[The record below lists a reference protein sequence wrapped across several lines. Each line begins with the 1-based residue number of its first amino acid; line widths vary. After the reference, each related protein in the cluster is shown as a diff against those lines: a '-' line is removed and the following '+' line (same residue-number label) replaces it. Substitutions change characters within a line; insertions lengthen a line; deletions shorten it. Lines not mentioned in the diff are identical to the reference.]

1 MKKNIHII
9 LLGPPGC
16 GKGTQSQKLIREF
29 GFVQLSTGDMLRAAI
44 SKGTEIGMQAKS
56 IIDKGELVSDEIVIG
71 IVRDRIFSTECECG
85 YMLDGFPRTL
95 AQAEKLDQILSDRNQ
110 KIDVV
115 LRLCVP
121 DDMAI
126 RRIAGRR
133 FHITSGRSYNI
144 EFNPPKIEGRD
155 DITGEKLVQR
165 EDDKEEI
172 VQSRLNTYHELT
184 EPLVRYYQKQGI
196 LKAIDGAG
204 SPENIYAEIKHCL
217 LYTSPSPR
225 DQRGSGVA
233 GWGW

>member
-1 MKKNIHII
+1 MKKHIQII

-16 GKGTQSQKLIREF
+16 GKGTQAQKLINEF

-44 SKGTEIGMQAKS
+44 SKGTEIGVEAKS

-71 IVRDRIFSTECECG
+71 IVRERIFSKECESG

-95 AQAEKLDQILSDRNQ
+95 AQAEKLNQILSDRNQ

-115 LRLCVP
+115 IRLCVP
-121 DDMAI
+121 EDMLV

-133 FHITSGRSYNI
+133 FHLKSGRSYNI
-144 EFNPPKIEGRD
+144 EFNPPKIEGKD

-172 VQSRLNTYHELT
+172 VESRLKTYYELT
-184 EPLVRYYQKQGI
+184 EPLVEYYKKDGLLKEIDGTGSPEKIYTEIKQI
-196 LKAIDGAG
+196 LKAVHA
-204 SPENIYAEIKHCL
+204 
-217 LYTSPSPR
+217 
-225 DQRGSGVA
+225 
-233 GWGW
+233 

>member
-16 GKGTQSQKLIREF
+16 GKGTQAQKLIREF

-56 IIDKGELVSDEIVIG
+56 IIDKGELVSDELVIG

-95 AQAEKLDQILSDRNQ
+95 AQAEKLDQILTDRNQ

-115 LRLCVP
+115 FRLCVP

-144 EFNPPKIEGRD
+144 EFNPSKIEGRD

-204 SPENIYAEIKHCL
+204 SPENIYDEIKQTL
-217 LYTSPSPR
+217 NEVP
-225 DQRGSGVA
+225 A
-233 GWGW
+233 

>member
-16 GKGTQSQKLIREF
+16 GKGTQAQKLIREF

-95 AQAEKLDQILSDRNQ
+95 AQAEKLDQILLDRNQ

-115 LRLCVP
+115 FRLCVP

-144 EFNPPKIEGRD
+144 DFNPPKLEGRD

-196 LKAIDGAG
+196 LKAIDGTG
-204 SPENIYAEIKHCL
+204 SPENIYAEIKKTL
-217 LYTSPSPR
+217 NEVP
-225 DQRGSGVA
+225 A
-233 GWGW
+233 

>member
-1 MKKNIHII
+1 M
-9 LLGPPGC
+9 LGPPGC
-16 GKGTQSQKLIREF
+16 GKGTQAQKIIREF

-115 LRLCVP
+115 FRLCVP
-121 DDMAI
+121 DDVAI

-184 EPLVRYYQKQGI
+184 EPLVRYYQQQGI

-204 SPENIYAEIKHCL
+204 SPENIYAEIKQTL
-217 LYTSPSPR
+217 NELP
-225 DQRGSGVA
+225 A
-233 GWGW
+233 

>member
-1 MKKNIHII
+1 MKKHIQII

-16 GKGTQSQKLIREF
+16 GKGTQAQKLINEF

-44 SKGTEIGMQAKS
+44 SKGTEIGVEAKS

-71 IVRDRIFSTECECG
+71 IVRERIFSKECERG

-95 AQAEKLDQILSDRNQ
+95 AQAEKLNQILSDRNQ

-115 LRLCVP
+115 IRLCVP
-121 DDMAI
+121 EDMLV

-133 FHITSGRSYNI
+133 FHIKSGRSYNI
-144 EFNPPKIEGRD
+144 EFNPPKIEGKD

-172 VQSRLNTYHELT
+172 VESRLKTYYELT
-184 EPLVRYYQKQGI
+184 EPLVGYYKKQDM
-196 LKAIDGAG
+196 LKEIDGTG
-204 SPENIYAEIKHCL
+204 SPEKIYTEIKKTL
-217 LYTSPSPR
+217 NEVP
-225 DQRGSGVA
+225 A
-233 GWGW
+233 

>member
-16 GKGTQSQKLIREF
+16 GKGTQAQKLIREF

-115 LRLCVP
+115 FRLCVP
-121 DDMAI
+121 DEMAI

-196 LKAIDGAG
+196 IKAIDGAG
-204 SPENIYAEIKHCL
+204 SPDKIYAEIKKYL
-217 LYTSPSPR
+217 NEFP
-225 DQRGSGVA
+225 A
-233 GWGW
+233 

>member
-16 GKGTQSQKLIREF
+16 GKGTQAQKLIREF

-56 IIDKGELVSDEIVIG
+56 IIDKGELVSDELVIG

-115 LRLCVP
+115 FRLCVP

-196 LKAIDGAG
+196 LKAIDGTD
-204 SPENIYAEIKHCL
+204 SPENIYTEIKKSL
-217 LYTSPSPR
+217 NEVP
-225 DQRGSGVA
+225 A
-233 GWGW
+233 

>member
-16 GKGTQSQKLIREF
+16 GKGTQAQKLIREF

-56 IIDKGELVSDEIVIG
+56 IIDKGELVSDELVIG

-95 AQAEKLDQILSDRNQ
+95 AQAEKLDKILLDRNQ

-115 LRLCVP
+115 FRLCVP

-196 LKAIDGAG
+196 IKAIDGAG
-204 SPENIYAEIKHCL
+204 SPENIYAEIKKSL
-217 LYTSPSPR
+217 NEVP
-225 DQRGSGVA
+225 A
-233 GWGW
+233 

>member
-16 GKGTQSQKLIREF
+16 GKGTQAQKLIREF

-56 IIDKGELVSDEIVIG
+56 IIDKGKLVSDEIVIG
-71 IVRDRIFSTECECG
+71 IVRERIFSTECECG

-121 DDMAI
+121 DDIAI

-184 EPLVRYYQKQGI
+184 EPLVRYYQKQAI
-196 LKAIDGAG
+196 LKAIDGTG
-204 SPENIYAEIKHCL
+204 SPENIYTEIKK
-217 LYTSPSPR
+217 TINEFF
-225 DQRGSGVA
+225 A
-233 GWGW
+233 

>member
-16 GKGTQSQKLIREF
+16 GKGTQAQKLIREF

-144 EFNPPKIEGRD
+144 EFNPPKIEGKD

-172 VQSRLNTYHELT
+172 VQSRIKTYHELT

-204 SPENIYAEIKHCL
+204 SPENIYAEIKQTL
-217 LYTSPSPR
+217 NEVP
-225 DQRGSGVA
+225 A
-233 GWGW
+233 

>member
-16 GKGTQSQKLIREF
+16 GKGTQAQKLIREF

-56 IIDKGELVSDEIVIG
+56 IIDKGELVSDELVIG

-95 AQAEKLDQILSDRNQ
+95 AQAEILDQILSDRNQ

-115 LRLCVP
+115 FRLCVP

-196 LKAIDGAG
+196 IKAIDGSD
-204 SPENIYAEIKHCL
+204 SPENIYAEIKQTL
-217 LYTSPSPR
+217 NEVT
-225 DQRGSGVA
+225 A
-233 GWGW
+233 

>member
-16 GKGTQSQKLIREF
+16 GKGTQAQKLISEF

-115 LRLCVP
+115 FRLCVP

-126 RRIAGRR
+126 RRTAGRR

-196 LKAIDGAG
+196 LKAIDGTG
-204 SPENIYAEIKHCL
+204 SPENIYAEIKQTL
-217 LYTSPSPR
+217 NEVP
-225 DQRGSGVA
+225 A
-233 GWGW
+233 

>member
-16 GKGTQSQKLIREF
+16 GKGTQAQKLIREF

-115 LRLCVP
+115 FRLCVP

-144 EFNPPKIEGRD
+144 DFNPPKLEGRD

-172 VQSRLNTYHELT
+172 VQSRLNTYHEQT
-184 EPLVRYYQKQGI
+184 EPLVRYYQTQGI
-196 LKAIDGAG
+196 LKAIDGTG
-204 SPENIYAEIKHCL
+204 SPENIYDEIKKTL
-217 LYTSPSPR
+217 NEVP
-225 DQRGSGVA
+225 A
-233 GWGW
+233 

>member
-16 GKGTQSQKLIREF
+16 GKGTQAQKLIREF

-56 IIDKGELVSDEIVIG
+56 IIDKGELVSDELVIG

-95 AQAEKLDQILSDRNQ
+95 AQAEILDQILSDRNQ

-115 LRLCVP
+115 FRLCVP

-196 LKAIDGAG
+196 IKAIEGDD
-204 SPENIYAEIKHCL
+204 SPENIYAEIKQTL
-217 LYTSPSPR
+217 NEVT
-225 DQRGSGVA
+225 A
-233 GWGW
+233 

>member
-1 MKKNIHII
+1 MKRNIHII

-16 GKGTQSQKLIREF
+16 GKGTQAQKLIREF

-144 EFNPPKIEGRD
+144 EFNPPKIEGKD

-165 EDDKEEI
+165 EEDKVEI

-196 LKAIDGAG
+196 LKAIDGTG
-204 SPENIYAEIKHCL
+204 SPENIYTEIKQTL
-217 LYTSPSPR
+217 NEVP
-225 DQRGSGVA
+225 A
-233 GWGW
+233 

>member
-1 MKKNIHII
+1 MKKHIHII

-16 GKGTQSQKLIREF
+16 GKGTQAQKLISEF

-56 IIDKGELVSDEIVIG
+56 IIDKGELVSDEIAIG
-71 IVRDRIFSTECECG
+71 IVKDRIFSTECEHG
-85 YMLDGFPRTL
+85 YMFDGFPRTL

-115 LRLCVP
+115 IRLCVP
-121 DDMAI
+121 DEMAI
-126 RRIAGRR
+126 KRIAGRR

-144 EFNPPKIEGRD
+144 EFNPPKIEGKD

-165 EDDKEEI
+165 EDDKEKI

-196 LKAIDGAG
+196 LRAIDGTG
-204 SPENIYAEIKHCL
+204 SPENIFTEIKQTL
-217 LYTSPSPR
+217 NKVP
-225 DQRGSGVA
+225 A
-233 GWGW
+233 

>member
-1 MKKNIHII
+1 MYKNIHII

-16 GKGTQSQKLIREF
+16 GKGTQAQKLIREF

-204 SPENIYAEIKHCL
+204 SPENIYAEIKQTL
-217 LYTSPSPR
+217 NEVP
-225 DQRGSGVA
+225 A
-233 GWGW
+233 

>member
-16 GKGTQSQKLIREF
+16 GKGTQAQKLIREF

-115 LRLCVP
+115 FRLCVP

-204 SPENIYAEIKHCL
+204 SPENIYAEIKQTL
-217 LYTSPSPR
+217 NEVP
-225 DQRGSGVA
+225 A
-233 GWGW
+233 

>member
-16 GKGTQSQKLIREF
+16 GKGTQAQKLIREF

-121 DDMAI
+121 DDIAI

-172 VQSRLNTYHELT
+172 VQSRLNTYHQLT

-204 SPENIYAEIKHCL
+204 SPEKIFAEIKQAL
-217 LYTSPSPR
+217 NEVP
-225 DQRGSGVA
+225 A
-233 GWGW
+233 

>member
-1 MKKNIHII
+1 MKKHIHII

-16 GKGTQSQKLIREF
+16 GKGTQAQKLISEF

-56 IIDKGELVSDEIVIG
+56 IIDKGELVSDEIAIG
-71 IVRDRIFSTECECG
+71 IVKDRIFNTECEHG

-115 LRLCVP
+115 IRLCVP
-121 DDMAI
+121 DEMAI
-126 RRIAGRR
+126 KRTAGRR

-144 EFNPPKIEGRD
+144 EFNPPKIEGKD
-155 DITGEKLVQR
+155 DITGDKLVQR

-196 LKAIDGAG
+196 IKAIDGAG
-204 SPENIYAEIKHCL
+204 SPENIYAEIKQTL
-217 LYTSPSPR
+217 NEVL
-225 DQRGSGVA
+225 A
-233 GWGW
+233 

>member
-16 GKGTQSQKLIREF
+16 GKGTQAQKLIREF

-56 IIDKGELVSDEIVIG
+56 IIDKGELVSDELVIG

-110 KIDVV
+110 KIDIVF
-115 LRLCVP
+115 RLCVP

-196 LKAIDGAG
+196 IKAIDGAG
-204 SPENIYAEIKHCL
+204 SPENIYAEIKQTL
-217 LYTSPSPR
+217 NEVL
-225 DQRGSGVA
+225 A
-233 GWGW
+233 

>member
-16 GKGTQSQKLIREF
+16 GKGTQAQKLIREF

-121 DDMAI
+121 DDMVI

-196 LKAIDGAG
+196 LRAIDGTG
-204 SPENIYAEIKHCL
+204 SPENIYTEIKQML
-217 LYTSPSPR
+217 NEVP
-225 DQRGSGVA
+225 A
-233 GWGW
+233 

>member
-16 GKGTQSQKLIREF
+16 GKGTQAQKLIREF

-56 IIDKGELVSDEIVIG
+56 IIDKGELVSDELVIG

-115 LRLCVP
+115 FRLCVP

-144 EFNPPKIEGRD
+144 EFNPPKREGRD

-172 VQSRLNTYHELT
+172 VQSRLNTYHDLT

-204 SPENIYAEIKHCL
+204 SPENIYAEIKQTL
-217 LYTSPSPR
+217 NEVP
-225 DQRGSGVA
+225 A
-233 GWGW
+233 

>member
-1 MKKNIHII
+1 MKKHIHII

-16 GKGTQSQKLIREF
+16 GKGTQAQKLISEF

-56 IIDKGELVSDEIVIG
+56 IIDKGELVSDEIAIG
-71 IVRDRIFSTECECG
+71 IVKDRIFSIECEHG
-85 YMLDGFPRTL
+85 YLLDGFPRTL

-115 LRLCVP
+115 IRLCVP
-121 DDMAI
+121 DEMAI

-144 EFNPPKIEGRD
+144 EFNPPKIEGKD

-196 LKAIDGAG
+196 LRAIDGTG
-204 SPENIYAEIKHCL
+204 SPENIYTEIKQTL
-217 LYTSPSPR
+217 NEVP
-225 DQRGSGVA
+225 V
-233 GWGW
+233 

>member
-16 GKGTQSQKLIREF
+16 GKGTQAQKLIREF

-196 LKAIDGAG
+196 LRAIDGIG
-204 SPENIYAEIKHCL
+204 SPENIYTEIKQTL
-217 LYTSPSPR
+217 NEVP
-225 DQRGSGVA
+225 A
-233 GWGW
+233 

>member
-1 MKKNIHII
+1 MKKHIHII

-16 GKGTQSQKLIREF
+16 GKGTQAQKLISEF

-56 IIDKGELVSDEIVIG
+56 IIDKGELVSDELVIG

-115 LRLCVP
+115 FRLCVP

-184 EPLVRYYQKQGI
+184 EPLVRYYQKQGKI
-196 LKAIDGAG
+196 KTIDGAG
-204 SPENIYAEIKHCL
+204 SPENIYAEIKKSL
-217 LYTSPSPR
+217 NEVP
-225 DQRGSGVA
+225 A
-233 GWGW
+233 

>member
-1 MKKNIHII
+1 MNKNIHII

-16 GKGTQSQKLIREF
+16 GKGTQAQKLIREF

-115 LRLCVP
+115 FRLCVP

-196 LKAIDGAG
+196 LKAIDGTG
-204 SPENIYAEIKHCL
+204 SPENIYVEIKQTL
-217 LYTSPSPR
+217 NEVS
-225 DQRGSGVA
+225 A
-233 GWGW
+233 

>member
-16 GKGTQSQKLIREF
+16 GKGTQAQKLISEF

-196 LKAIDGAG
+196 LKAIDGTG
-204 SPENIYAEIKHCL
+204 SPENIYAEIKQTL
-217 LYTSPSPR
+217 NEVP
-225 DQRGSGVA
+225 A
-233 GWGW
+233 

>member
-16 GKGTQSQKLIREF
+16 GKGTQAQKLIREF

-115 LRLCVP
+115 FRLCVP

-184 EPLVRYYQKQGI
+184 EPLVRYYLKQGI
-196 LKAIDGAG
+196 LRAIDGIG
-204 SPENIYAEIKHCL
+204 SPENIYTEIKQTL
-217 LYTSPSPR
+217 NEVP
-225 DQRGSGVA
+225 A
-233 GWGW
+233 

>member
-16 GKGTQSQKLIREF
+16 GKGTQAQKLIREF

-204 SPENIYAEIKHCL
+204 SPENIYTKIKQTL
-217 LYTSPSPR
+217 NEVP
-225 DQRGSGVA
+225 A
-233 GWGW
+233 

>member
-16 GKGTQSQKLIREF
+16 GKGTQAQKLIREF

-95 AQAEKLDQILSDRNQ
+95 AQAEKLDQILSDSNQ

-172 VQSRLNTYHELT
+172 VQSRINTYHELT

-196 LKAIDGAG
+196 LKAIDGTG
-204 SPENIYAEIKHCL
+204 SPENIYSEIIQTL
-217 LYTSPSPR
+217 NEVPS
-225 DQRGSGVA
+225 
-233 GWGW
+233 